1 MNTYRLNS
9 TALVYTPSIVAL
21 AKAHCPFHRE
31 WAVRLLVEGYGL
43 SAEIVTGLLSGSV
56 TYSVEN
62 ESVVFT
68 A

>member
-9 TALVYTPSIVAL
+9 TELVFTPSIVAL
-21 AKAHCPFHRE
+21 AKAHFPFQRE
-31 WAVRLLVEGYGL
+31 WAVRLLTEGYGL
-43 SAEIVTGLLSGSV
+43 SAEIVIGLLSGTL
-56 TYSVEN
+56 TYTVGN

>member
-9 TALVYTPSIVAL
+9 TSLVYTPSIVAL
-21 AKAHCPFHRE
+21 AKAHFPFQRE

-43 SAEIVTGLLSGSV
+43 SVEIVTGLLSGSV
-56 TYSVEN
+56 TYSIEN

>member
-9 TALVYTPSIVAL
+9 TSLVYTPSIVAL
-21 AKAHCPFHRE
+21 AKAHFPFQRE

-56 TYSVEN
+56 TYSIEN

>member
-9 TALVYTPSIVAL
+9 TSLVYTPSIVAL
-21 AKAHCPFHRE
+21 AKAHFPFQRE